1 MLAKLKTPRRVTLV
15 LRAALQDLYS
25 FPPQGLSYLA
35 KDRSDA
41 QFIVNHLL
49 DLSIALLSP
58 FLNGPILDV
67 GCGSRPYDSYFTHMK
82 MISCDF
88 DSRRGVV
95 DVECPAT
102 DLPFADASFN
112 SILCTEVLEHVPEP
126 RQAWREFYRVLQ
138 SGGRAL
144 VSVPMWWPAHELPYD
159 FYRYPEHGLRY
170 FAESTGFRVLRL
182 IPRGGI
188 YALIGQI
195 IMLGFSRY
203 FPTRVLRTFW
213 NLFFLK
219 LDAKRLNPSM
229 TLGWTILVEK

>member
-1 MLAKLKTPRRVTLV
+1 MLRV
-15 LRAALQDLYS
+15 ALQDLYKL
-25 FPPQGLSYLA
+25 PCQGLSLLA
-35 KDRSDA
+35 KDSSDA
-41 QFIVNHLL
+41 QFIVNHLVE
-49 DLSIALLSP
+49 LSIALLSP

-82 MISCDF
+82 KINCDF
-88 DSRRGVV
+88 DSKRGQV

-102 DLPFADASFN
+102 ELPFADASFN

-126 RQAWREFYRVLQ
+126 QKALREFYRVLQ
-138 SGGRAL
+138 PGGRAL

-170 FAESTGFRVLRL
+170 LAESAGFRVLRL
-182 IPRGGI
+182 VPRGGV

-203 FPTRVLRTFW
+203 LPARILRSFW

-229 TLGWTILVEK
+229 TLGWTMLIER

>member
-1 MLAKLKTPRRVTLV
+1 MLRVT
-15 LRAALQDLYS
+15 LQDLYRL
-25 FPPQGLSYLA
+25 PCQGLSLLA
-35 KDRSDA
+35 KDSSDA
-41 QFIVNHLL
+41 QFIVNHLVE
-49 DLSIALLSP
+49 LSIALLSP

-82 MISCDF
+82 KINCDF
-88 DSRRGVV
+88 DSKRGQV

-102 DLPFADASFN
+102 ELPFADASFN

-126 RQAWREFYRVLQ
+126 QKAWREFYRVLQ
-138 SGGRAL
+138 TGGRAL

-170 FAESTGFRVLRL
+170 LAESAGFRVLRL

-188 YALIGQI
+188 YAFIGQI

-203 FPTRVLRTFW
+203 LPARVLRSFW

>member
-1 MLAKLKTPRRVTLV
+1 MLRVT
-15 LRAALQDLYS
+15 LQDLYRL
-25 FPPQGLSYLA
+25 PCQRLSLLA
-35 KDRSDA
+35 KDSSDA
-41 QFIVNHLL
+41 QFIVNHLVE
-49 DLSIALLSP
+49 LSIALLSP

-82 MISCDF
+82 KINCDF
-88 DSRRGVV
+88 DSKRGQV

-102 DLPFADASFN
+102 ELPFADASFN

-126 RQAWREFYRVLQ
+126 QKALREFYRVLQ
-138 SGGRAL
+138 PGGRAL

-170 FAESTGFRVLRL
+170 LAESAGFRVLRL

-203 FPTRVLRTFW
+203 LPARVLRSFW

-229 TLGWTILVEK
+229 TLGWTMLVER

>member
-1 MLAKLKTPRRVTLV
+1 MLRT
-15 LRAALQDLYS
+15 ALQDLYS
-25 FPPQGLSYLA
+25 LSFPGLSTLA

-41 QFIVNHLL
+41 QFIVNHLVEM
-49 DLSIALLSP
+49 SIALLSP
-58 FLNGPILDV
+58 SLSSPILDV

-82 MISCDF
+82 KVSCDF
-88 DSRRGVV
+88 DSTRGVV

-102 DLPFADASFN
+102 DLPFAYASFN

-126 RQAWREFYRVLQ
+126 QKALREFYRVLQ
-138 SGGRAL
+138 PGGRAL

-170 FAESTGFRVLRL
+170 LAESAGFRVLRL
-182 IPRGGI
+182 VPRGGV

-203 FPTRVLRTFW
+203 LPARILRSFW

-229 TLGWTILVEK
+229 TLGWTMLVER

>member
-1 MLAKLKTPRRVTLV
+1 MLRV
-15 LRAALQDLYS
+15 ALQDLYKL
-25 FPPQGLSYLA
+25 PYQGLSLLA
-35 KDRSDA
+35 KDSSDA
-41 QFIVNHLL
+41 QFIVNHLVE
-49 DLSIALLSP
+49 LSIALLSP

-82 MISCDF
+82 KINCDF
-88 DSRRGVV
+88 DSKRGQV

-102 DLPFADASFN
+102 ELPFADASFN

-126 RQAWREFYRVLQ
+126 QKALREFYRVLQ
-138 SGGRAL
+138 PGGRAL

-170 FAESTGFRVLRL
+170 LAESAGFRVLRL
-182 IPRGGI
+182 VPRGGV

-203 FPTRVLRTFW
+203 LPARILRSFW
-213 NLFFLK
+213 NLLFLK

-229 TLGWTILVEK
+229 TLGWTMLIER

>member
-1 MLAKLKTPRRVTLV
+1 M

-25 FPPQGLSYLA
+25 LPPQGLGLLA
-35 KDRSDA
+35 KDSSDA

-67 GCGSRPYDSYFTHMK
+67 GCGSRPYDSYFSHMK
-82 MISCDF
+82 KVSCDF
-88 DSRRGVV
+88 DSKRGQV

-102 DLPFADASFN
+102 ELAFASTSFA
-112 SILCTEVLEHVPEP
+112 SILCTEVLEHVSEP
-126 RQAWREFYRVLQ
+126 HIALSEFYRVLQ
-138 SGGRAL
+138 PEGRAL
-144 VSVPMWWPAHELPYD
+144 ISVPMWWPAHELPYD
-159 FYRYPEHGLRY
+159 FFRYPEHGLRHL
-170 FAESTGFRVLRL
+170 AQSAGFRVLRL

-195 IMLGFSRY
+195 VMLGFSRY
-203 FPTRVLRTFW
+203 FPARILRSFW